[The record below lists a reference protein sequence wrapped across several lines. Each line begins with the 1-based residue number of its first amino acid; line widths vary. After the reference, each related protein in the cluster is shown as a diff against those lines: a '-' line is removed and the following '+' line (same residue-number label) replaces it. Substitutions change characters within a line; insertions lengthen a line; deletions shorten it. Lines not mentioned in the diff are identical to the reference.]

1 MLTSKKHGWPL
12 ATKMVAATWLLVAL
26 GLLSACGPSG
36 GAPAETP
43 AAAVNVPV
51 VVDGATTGAT
61 TGDVTAVTQESTTGY
76 PGMPAAAPAPAYPVP
91 TLDGMQAEPPSPEVN
106 LPAASGNN
114 GVVGGVLIR
123 EVSDQGFIPL
133 VPKELILGEIVSVNT
148 GEPAYVRT
156 NEASPRA
163 ELFPTGVFIFRN
175 VPPGEYGLVMDLGFS
190 QFLIEEYTFSVEPG
204 QVLDLGQ
211 VITKTPE

>member
-1 MLTSKKHGWPL
+1 MVITSKKHGL
-12 ATKMVAATWLLVAL
+12 ALVTWLSVALAATL
-26 GLLSACGPSG
+26 GLLLSACGPSG

-43 AAAVNVPV
+43 AAAVSVPV
-51 VVDGATTGAT
+51 VVDGATTDDT
-61 TGDVTAVTQESTTGY
+61 TAVTQESTTGY
-76 PGMPAAAPAPAYPVP
+76 PGMPAAAPDPGYPVP
-91 TLDGMQAEPPSPEVN
+91 TPEGMQAEPPSPEVN
-106 LPAASGNN
+106 LPAAGGDN

-123 EVSDQGFIPL
+123 EVGDQGFMPLIPR
-133 VPKELILGEIVSVNT
+133 ELILGEIVSVNT

-156 NEASPRA
+156 NEDSPRA

-190 QFLIEEYTFSVEPG
+190 QFLIEDYTFSVEPG